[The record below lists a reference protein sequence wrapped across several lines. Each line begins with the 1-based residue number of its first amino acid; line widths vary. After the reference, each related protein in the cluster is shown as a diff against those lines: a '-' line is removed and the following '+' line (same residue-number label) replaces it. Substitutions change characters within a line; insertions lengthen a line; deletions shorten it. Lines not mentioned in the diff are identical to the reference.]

1 MGFLGQ
7 AALHGFVVGMRS
19 GVVVDFEGCGVQCCC
34 DLIIARSIRSGE
46 GAGEERKRTLERMLS
61 STGVVDIVESRRM
74 KIGRL
79 RVNIR
84 RSKDLETLSRGL
96 RFS

>member
-1 MGFLGQ
+1 
-7 AALHGFVVGMRS
+7 
-19 GVVVDFEGCGVQCCC
+19 
-34 DLIIARSIRSGE
+34 
-46 GAGEERKRTLERMLS
+46 MLS

-84 RSKDLETLSRGL
+84 RFKDLEKLISRGL